1 MEPSKKTM
9 VRRAVVSSF
18 IFKFPPN
25 RGPQVAL
32 FRRSD
37 SVRTYPNHLAPV
49 SGSIE
54 QDDPSPLDAA
64 WREIREETTLTPAT
78 LTLLRQGKDYVF
90 ADKRIGREWTIHP
103 FAFRLKSHEDESRI
117 QIDWEHKGFQ
127 WFDPHE
133 VRDVDEFGG
142 VPRLAESLRRIW
154 FEIELGE
161 RRGKLLSEGLLALQ
175 KDHQSGA
182 RQLAGKALQVLLSVI
197 GEKASAEK
205 DGSVEKWWRNARLAA
220 WHLWKNGRESMGA
233 AILNNIV
240 RSLSVIEKEVQQAKD
255 ANVSQAFL
263 DSVTKKVGDFA
274 TSRDSSIDGISK
286 SFEAYLRTHHVSGQ
300 PIRILTL
307 SSSSTILECLKRAI
321 AGLDSSFDI
330 RVLESRPLFE
340 GVSMASSLVNHLQE
354 SGRREKRVNVSIYTD
369 AAAAIASKE
378 VDMVLIGADIIDGY
392 GTTSN
397 KTGSLP
403 AILSAKHSS
412 PQAKV
417 FVLAE
422 SEKIL
427 PYDPP
432 SFEENDVNEVTA
444 SWKHSYLAQQ
454 DTSKAIDS
462 SLGAG
467 SGEEM
472 AKANVRNVYFEWVPS
487 GLIDGYMLEDG
498 EKSSTDISDIAERI
512 RREADAFFSDV

>member
-1 MEPSKKTM
+1 MESTNKTM
-9 VRRAVVSSF
+9 TRRAVVSSF

-54 QDDPSPLDAA
+54 SDDPSPLDAA

-90 ADKRIGREWTIHP
+90 ADEKIGREWTIHP
-103 FAFRLKSHEDESRI
+103 FAFRLKSHDDESRI
-117 QIDWEHKGFQ
+117 QIDWEHQGFQ

-161 RRGKLLSEGLLALQ
+161 SRGKILSEGLLALQ
-175 KDHQSGA
+175 RDHESGA

-197 GEKASAEK
+197 EEKASAER

-220 WHLWKNGRESMGA
+220 WHIWKNGRESMGA

-240 RSLSVIEKEVQQAKD
+240 RLLAIIEKEVQQAMDVK
-255 ANVSQAFL
+255 VSQSFL
-263 DSVTKKVGDFA
+263 DSVTQKVSEF
-274 TSRDSSIDGISK
+274 TISRDSSIDGIWK
-286 SFEAYLRTHHVSGQ
+286 SFETFLRHNHGSGRA
-300 PIRILTL
+300 IRILTL
-307 SSSSTILECLKRAI
+307 SSSSTILECLQRGI
-321 AGLDSSFDI
+321 ASLDSEFDI

-340 GVSMASSLVNHLQE
+340 GVSMASRLVNHLRE
-354 SGRREKRVNVSIYTD
+354 SGQRQKKVDVSIYTD

-378 VDMVLIGADIIDGY
+378 VDIVLIGADIIAGDGA
-392 GTTSN
+392 TSN

-403 AILSAKHSS
+403 AILSAKHCS

-432 SFEENDVNEVTA
+432 GFEENDVEEVIA
-444 SWKHSYLAQQ
+444 SWKHNSSVQKAA
-454 DTSKAIDS
+454 SKSIGS
-462 SLGAG
+462 SQGVG
-467 SGEEM
+467 PGENRV
-472 AKANVRNVYFEWVPS
+472 KVNVRNVYFEWVPTS
-487 GLIDGYMLEDG
+487 LIDGYMFEDG
-498 EKSSTDISDIAERI
+498 QKSSTDISDIAERI